1 MALKVNTQVG
11 TNKGITNEL
20 YVRISVYQINKVGF
34 LRGNLELFMNEDDS
48 KLPESEITSR
58 NLRCYNSQIDDH
70 VIIPLGKLGEK
81 TLKVRK
87 PHTTIEEVTE
97 TSYVKGEDG
106 KMEVITK
113 TVPKHI
119 TREMEVEEKLSV
131 KVPYIDLIKNVDV
144 FEFTYT
150 ILKDKLIS
158 LYGEENIEDC

>member
-1 MALKVNTQVG
+1 MALKINTQVG

-20 YVRISVYQINKVGF
+20 YVRIAVYQINKIGF
-34 LRGNLELFMNEDDS
+34 LRANLELFMNEDDS
-48 KLPESEITSR
+48 KLPESEIASR

-70 VIIPLGKLGEK
+70 IIIPLGKLDEK
-81 TLKVRK
+81 LIKVRK

-97 TSYVKGEDG
+97 TSYIKGEDG
-106 KMEVITK
+106 KMEVVTK

-131 KVPYIDLIKNVDV
+131 KVPYIDLIKNADV
-144 FEFTYT
+144 FEFTYV
-150 ILKDKLIS
+150 ILKNKLIS